1 MQKVKIPVTLDPVR
15 AAQKR
20 SSYDGVIPLSGLSRL
35 SEHLLDTAGDVT
47 VSIDCDI
54 DEQKLVV
61 IKGNAACS
69 VQVACERCQQPL
81 ELELACQFAFTPVR
95 SDNTALDHI
104 PECYDVIV
112 KDEHGEVNLRQMVED
127 ELILTLPMYPA
138 HDERFC
144 SASEKPVSFG
154 KVDEEEEKPNPFAI
168 LQELKKK

>member
-20 SSYDGVIPLSGLSRL
+20 STYDGVISLAGMSRL
-35 SEHLLDTAGDVT
+35 CEKLLDTSGDVT

-61 IKGNAACS
+61 IKGNAQCT
-69 VQVACERCQQPL
+69 VQVSCERCQQPL
-81 ELELACQFAFTPVR
+81 ILDLSCQFAFTPIR
-95 SDNTALDHI
+95 GDNTALDHI
-104 PECYDVIV
+104 PECYDVVV

-127 ELILTLPMYPA
+127 ELILTLPMYPV
-138 HDERFC
+138 HNEDFC
-144 SASEKPVSFG
+144 SAPGTSINFG
-154 KVDEEEEKPNPFAI
+154 KVVDDEEKPNPFAI

>member
-20 SSYDGVIPLSGLSRL
+20 SSYDGVILLSGLTRL
-35 SEHLLDTAGDVT
+35 GEHLLETAGDVT

-61 IKGNAACS
+61 LKGNAACT

-81 ELELACQFAFTPVR
+81 ELELSCQFAFTPIR
-95 SDNTALDHI
+95 GDNTALDHI

-127 ELILTLPMYPA
+127 ELILTLPMYPV
-138 HDERFC
+138 HDEQFC
-144 SASEKPVSFG
+144 SAPEKPASFG
-154 KVDEEEEKPNPFAI
+154 KVVDEDEKPNPFAI